1 MDKEKEKEKRIITQ
15 RKSYYELNKEKM
27 NCIARKR
34 YHSKKND
41 PAFYKNMLEKNQQA
55 YYKKKG
61 YIEKTPE
68 EEEAY
73 FKDIQKYIAS
83 VRDKQKDDFYET
95 HKYDEIHSLFFQS

>member
-1 MDKEKEKEKRIITQ
+1 MEKEIRKKRN
-15 RKSYYELNKEKM
+15 SYYQQNKERM
-27 NCIARKR
+27 NRIARER

-61 YIEKTPE
+61 YIEKTLE

-73 FKDIQKYIAS
+73 FKNIQLYVAS
-83 VRDKQKDDFYET
+83 VRNKQKDDFYET
-95 HKYDEIHSLFFQS
+95 HKYDEIHALFFES